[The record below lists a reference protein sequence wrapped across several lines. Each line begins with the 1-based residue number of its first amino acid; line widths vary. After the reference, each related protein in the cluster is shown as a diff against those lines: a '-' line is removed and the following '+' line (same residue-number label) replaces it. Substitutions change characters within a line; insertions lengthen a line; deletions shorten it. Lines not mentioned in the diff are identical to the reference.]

1 MVNTY
6 STTTF
11 AETYLPTEWAQATG
25 RPCSRKPEI
34 QRDVLDFPSSE
45 HSEERLLP
53 PTSHAAAL
61 YGSELAHMQGV
72 LASEKILEDPAGI
85 LGKKFSR
92 IRLPNGQ
99 VAEFMRTAS
108 QEGARRR
115 DCVVRFRSTSR
126 KRVRG
131 AEEVSPVYFYGAV
144 HHYIVVYVARKPM
157 AFAY

>member
-1 MVNTY
+1 
-6 STTTF
+6 
-11 AETYLPTEWAQATG
+11 
-25 RPCSRKPEI
+25 
-34 QRDVLDFPSSE
+34 
-45 HSEERLLP
+45 
-53 PTSHAAAL
+53 
-61 YGSELAHMQGV
+61 MQGV
-72 LASEKILEDPAGI
+72 LALEKILENPAGI

-115 DCVVRFRSTSR
+115 DYVVRFRSTSR

-131 AEEVSPVYFYGAV
+131 AEEVGPVYVYGAV

-157 AFAY
+157 AFAYIECVMSTVDLRGAFGLAQKRRDTECFSSLGEVIRDVNVLAIDNVVGTLYVDSRYTVLYCRETFRYEE